1 MLKAG
6 ILVLSELLCA
16 VVTADFS
23 KGVTINLV
31 EIKSDPEGSAKM
43 GISINLTCS
52 ANIVA
57 PRALAHQISY
67 SFYKGSA
74 KMFLLE
80 NVVSTQLHSTFTIK
94 SARASH
100 TGFYACTVEVGGE
113 MMTSDPLHVE
123 VKGHLQKPQ
132 LAVHP
137 TKLIVGSQI
146 GLLCQADEEIPPLI
160 FVFQK
165 YKNGQFIKV
174 YEIKKNSQNYTN
186 LKIKIK
192 DATDQAYRCSIQGE
206 DLQNISDFSEV
217 VNVTVQDPF
226 SSHQFTIEPQS
237 GFFVGDELTIKCT
250 VQMSHLN
257 SSDTK
262 LELTIVKD
270 TIPLMTNVNGSLEA
284 KISKTANTNDSGE
297 YLCNAKWQ
305 SSFKTVKQQ
314 VDVTVP
320 VSTPILSSTSIHRF
334 VVQGDGY
341 NLTCSVSG
349 GSWPITYTFYKEATG
364 RPLHQMNLSGFE
376 AVYSIPSAQT
386 SQSGKYFC
394 KATNSAGKSTRTKRS
409 LDINITVK
417 VPVSTPQLSA
427 LLNTTIVNFGDNVTL
442 QCITSTGT
450 LPITYSLYRNHSHL
464 ATILTAQSTV
474 FQVTINSSEHYGYSC
489 TAENHIS
496 SQSSHSYQHWLVYSP
511 ILLGIMLILCCIV
524 KHQKSKRLK
533 AQNQHIQDSYRENDY
548 VIDLELDKTGSASG
562 SSCEAQYINVK
573 RQMKEPKMENSGS
586 NENNV
591 KYTEINFACRKV
603 QQQNPTIY
611 ARIDMTKL

>member
-417 VPVSTPQLSA
+417 
-427 LLNTTIVNFGDNVTL
+427 G
-442 QCITSTGT
+442 
-450 LPITYSLYRNHSHL
+450 
-464 ATILTAQSTV
+464 
-474 FQVTINSSEHYGYSC
+474 
-489 TAENHIS
+489 
-496 SQSSHSYQHWLVYSP
+496 HSYQHWLVYSP